1 MVFVFPFPF
10 FSYGF
15 SSFLEAGKKASY
27 KMYYAE
33 PELKTT
39 RTGRAVACDAGSIP
53 AYNPCHAKGQN
64 RFIRAVYGKG
74 LLLSRSSVCLVIP
87 ILPPHLCFFY
97 LVRACMR
104 MFSFFPLVLIR
115 YRLVDRSMN
124 HKHKPVLLTI
134 QNSLVS

>member
-39 RTGRAVACDAGSIP
+39 RTGRAVACDAGSPRIIRVTLKDKIGLSERFTGRVFCYLAVACAWLSQYYHHTCAFFLSCTCMY
-53 AYNPCHAKGQN
+53 AYVFFFSVGAYSLP
-64 RFIRAVYGKG
+64 
-74 LLLSRSSVCLVIP
+74 SR
-87 ILPPHLCFFY
+87 
-97 LVRACMR
+97 
-104 MFSFFPLVLIR
+104 
-115 YRLVDRSMN
+115 
-124 HKHKPVLLTI
+124 
-134 QNSLVS
+134 

>member
-39 RTGRAVACDAGSIP
+39 RTGRAVTCDAGSPRIIRVTL
-53 AYNPCHAKGQN
+53 KDKIGLSE
-64 RFIRAVYGKG
+64 RFTGRVFCYLAVACAW
-74 LLLSRSSVCLVIP
+74 LSQYYHHTCA
-87 ILPPHLCFFY
+87 FFY

-115 YRLVDRSMN
+115 YRLVD
-124 HKHKPVLLTI
+124 P
-134 QNSLVS
+134 

>member
-39 RTGRAVACDAGSIP
+39 RTGRAVACDAGSPRIIRVTLKDKIGLSERFTRRVFCYLAVACAWLSQYYHHTCAFFILYVHVCVCFLFFRWCLFATVSLIHESQTQAGS
-53 AYNPCHAKGQN
+53 AYYTK
-64 RFIRAVYGKG
+64 
-74 LLLSRSSVCLVIP
+74 
-87 ILPPHLCFFY
+87 
-97 LVRACMR
+97 
-104 MFSFFPLVLIR
+104 
-115 YRLVDRSMN
+115 
-124 HKHKPVLLTI
+124 
-134 QNSLVS
+134 

>member
-39 RTGRAVACDAGSIP
+39 RTDGP
-53 AYNPCHAKGQN
+53 W
-64 RFIRAVYGKG
+64 
-74 LLLSRSSVCLVIP
+74 LVTP
-87 ILPPHLCFFY
+87 DPR
-97 LVRACMR
+97 V
-104 MFSFFPLVLIR
+104 
-115 YRLVDRSMN
+115 
-124 HKHKPVLLTI
+124 
-134 QNSLVS
+134 